1 MKIGILSMQRIKN
14 YGSFLQAYGLKG
26 IIESLGHEVVFVDY
40 QIEKCIVDSN
50 DNINPVHKKIIRELK
65 YILRRLYIYVRQ
77 GKNKGKKLEVEYNN
91 YLKLLGITDEYKY
104 RTKVDTLVIGS
115 DEVFNCLQTNKDVG
129 YSKELFGENNKA
141 KRLISYA
148 ASCGTTTIEGLE
160 KYKIKEEVSSLL
172 RKFDAISVRD
182 NNTGKVV
189 KELTGKEPYYN
200 LDPVFMYNYDEL
212 IPKSID
218 LKDYVVVYAYSNRI
232 TLEEGKYI
240 RDFAKKHN
248 KKLVCIGAE
257 QKCCEIC
264 LKANP
269 FELLA
274 YIKNADYVIT
284 DTFHGSVFSIKYN
297 KLFATIIRNS
307 NKQKLSDLLNRF
319 DLSSREVSD
328 MNKLEDVLVSDI
340 KYDKVNEFL
349 DKEINKT
356 IKYLKE
362 NL

>member
-26 IIESLGHEVVFVDY
+26 VIEELGHQVEFVDY
-40 QIEKCIVDSN
+40 SIEKCIVEGTVGNRKLS
-50 DNINPVHKKIIRELK
+50 KKVKTLLRKIYIRLK
-65 YILRRLYIYVRQ
+65 Q
-77 GKNKGKKLEVEYNN
+77 GNNKGKFVECDYNN
-91 YLKLLGITDEYKY
+91 YLKLLGITDEYKF

-129 YSKELFGENNKA
+129 YSKELFGANNNA

-172 RKFDAISVRD
+172 KKFNAISVRD

-200 LDPVFMYNYDEL
+200 LDPVFIFNFDEL
-212 IPKSID
+212 IPKSVD
-218 LKDYVVVYAYSNRI
+218 LKDYIVIYAYSNRI

-240 RDFAKKHN
+240 RKFAKKHN

-257 QKCCEIC
+257 QKCCDIC

-319 DLSSREVSD
+319 ELSSREVSD
-328 MNKLEDVLVSDI
+328 MSKLEDVLVNDI
-340 KYDKVNEFL
+340 NYDKVNEFL

-356 IKYLKE
+356 INYLKE